1 MSVRFVPWI
10 LALAG
15 LAIPLVASGFVVW
28 PLIAVWLAVLALAW
42 SIGRAG
48 FVPGRANHVAVA
60 IGLLPLLF
68 LLAFEGGL
76 FLIPADIAWL
86 VIELADRRRVTS
98 ESGSRGATV

>member
-28 PLIAVWLAVLALAW
+28 PLIAVWLAILALIW
-42 SIGRAG
+42 GVGRAG
-48 FVPGRANHVAVA
+48 LAPSRANHVAIA

-76 FLIPADIAWL
+76 FVIPADVAWL
-86 VIELADRRRVTS
+86 VIELADRRRVTGQ
-98 ESGSRGATV
+98 SGSRDATA

>member
-1 MSVRFVPWI
+1 MSARFLPWI

-15 LAIPLVASGFVVW
+15 LAIPLVVSGFVVW
-28 PLIAVWLAVLALAW
+28 PLIVVWLAVLALIG

-48 FVPGRANHVAVA
+48 RVPGRANHVAVA
-60 IGLLPLLF
+60 IGLLPLLC

-86 VIELADRRRVTS
+86 VIELADRRRVTG
-98 ESGSRGATV
+98 ESGSRDATV

>member
-10 LALAG
+10 LAMAG

-28 PLIAVWLAVLALAW
+28 PLIAVWLAILALIW
-42 SIGRAG
+42 SVGRVG
-48 FVPGRANHVAVA
+48 LVPGRANHIAVA

-76 FLIPADIAWL
+76 FVIPADVAWL
-86 VIELADRRRVTS
+86 VIELADRRRVTGQ
-98 ESGSRGATV
+98 SGSRDATA

>member
-1 MSVRFVPWI
+1 MSVRSVPWI
-10 LALAG
+10 LAPAG

-28 PLIAVWLAVLALAW
+28 PLIAVWLAVLALIW

-48 FVPGRANHVAVA
+48 LVAGRANHLAVA

-86 VIELADRRRVTS
+86 VIELADRRPVTG
-98 ESGSRGATV
+98 ESGSRDATA

>member
-15 LAIPLVASGFVVW
+15 LAIPLVASGFVVG
-28 PLIAVWLAVLALAW
+28 PLIAVWLAVLALTW

-48 FVPGRANHVAVA
+48 LVPGRANHVAVA

-76 FLIPADIAWL
+76 FLIPADVAWL
-86 VIELADRRRVTS
+86 MIELADRRRVIGK
-98 ESGSRGATV
+98 SGSQDATA

>member
-28 PLIAVWLAVLALAW
+28 PLIAVWLAILALIW
-42 SIGRAG
+42 SVGRAG
-48 FVPGRANHVAVA
+48 LAAGRANHVAVA
-60 IGLLPLLF
+60 IGLLPLLC

-76 FLIPADIAWL
+76 FVIPADIAWL
-86 VIELADRRRVTS
+86 VIELADRRRITG
-98 ESGSRGATV
+98 ESGSRDATA

>member
-28 PLIAVWLAVLALAW
+28 PLIAVWLAILALIW
-42 SIGRAG
+42 SVGRAG
-48 FVPGRANHVAVA
+48 LAPGPANHVAAA

-68 LLAFEGGL
+68 ALAFEGGL

-86 VIELADRRRVTS
+86 VIELADRRRVTG
-98 ESGSRGATV
+98 ESGSRDATA